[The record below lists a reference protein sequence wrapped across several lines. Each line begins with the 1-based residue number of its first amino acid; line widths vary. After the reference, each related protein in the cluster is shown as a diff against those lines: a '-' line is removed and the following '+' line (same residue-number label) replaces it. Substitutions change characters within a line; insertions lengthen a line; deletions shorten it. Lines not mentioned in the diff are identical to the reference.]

1 MINENNG
8 VILFTLIFF
17 IVSSSVAAAQTPLAL
32 EESIDI
38 ALKNSFV
45 LNIAK
50 EGTRG
55 ATAQK
60 REAMTGFLPK
70 FSTSYRYTRLNEAPQ
85 IKFPGYEFPG
95 HDPIPPFSVPA
106 FGITAGTKNNY
117 NWIIEAK
124 QPIFAGGG
132 ILANYQASRIG
143 ADVASVEEIAKY
155 QDVVQDVKIAY
166 FDVLRAQRVL
176 EAADQSVKMLEAHRD
191 VADNYFQVGFIA
203 KNDLLQAEVELANGR
218 QTLIRAQNAVD
229 MAKSRF
235 NTLLK
240 RRIFE
245 PVNIVD
251 MLNYQ
256 PLEQSLEECL
266 AIAKENRPELKVA
279 ALKAEQASKAVWMAR
294 SELFPSLSLVGNYTR
309 FGDEASVS
317 GSKFQDAES
326 WYVMAVASWNFWE
339 WGRTKFRVDASKARE
354 NQAIE
359 TSKEVNDQITLEIK
373 NAYLLLKE
381 AENQILVSEKV
392 IEQAEENFR
401 ISEERYKERVST
413 STEVLDAQ
421 TLLTRAK
428 SQYANALGD
437 YNINYAKLQRAMGVI
452 GP

>member
-1 MINENNG
+1 MINKKYL
-8 VILFTLIFF
+8 VAFFTLIFF
-17 IVSSSVAAAQTPLAL
+17 IVSSSVAIAQTPLTL
-32 EESIDI
+32 EESVDI

-50 EGTRG
+50 EGTKS

-60 REAMTGFLPK
+60 REALTGFLPK
-70 FSTSYRYTRLNEAPQ
+70 LSTSYSYRRLNEEPYVQ
-85 IKFPGYEFPG
+85 LPFPPG
-95 HDPIPPFSVPA
+95 EM
-106 FGITAGTKNNY
+106 TTGTRNNY
-117 NWIIEAK
+117 NWNIEAR

-132 ILANYQASRIG
+132 IIANYMANKIG
-143 ADVASVEEIAKY
+143 EDVASIEEKARY
-155 QDVVQDVKIAY
+155 QDVVQEVKIAY

-176 EAADQSVKMLEAHRD
+176 EAADQSVKMLEAHRN

-203 KNDLLQAEVELANGR
+203 KNDLLHAEVELANGR

-229 MAKSRF
+229 MAKSKF

-245 PVNIVD
+245 PVEIVD
-251 MLNYQ
+251 ILNYQ

-294 SELFPSLSLVGNYTR
+294 SELFPSLSLVGNYAR

-317 GSKFQDAES
+317 GSRYQDAES

-359 TSKEVNDQITLEIK
+359 SSKEINDQITLEIK
-373 NAYLLLKE
+373 NAYLLLRE
-381 AENQILVSEKV
+381 AENQIVVSEKV

-437 YNINYAKLQRAMGVI
+437 YNINYAKLQRAMGI
-452 GP
+452 IAP